1 MNQFGAGPSQP
12 ASSDALFPGFP
23 TLDLGRLFHVVRKRL
38 WLAAIVA
45 SAFIGL
51 AVLYLIVTPKVYQS
65 SAVIYVEPKN
75 EGAAFTDIKGVKQ
88 ASWETLDALKSMAE
102 GIRNSSVILRVD
114 ERLGLRDDPAFLKPQ
129 EGGYSDAEVVE
140 IISKQVEAELRRGT
154 RIIDVAVKDT
164 SPERAQQMTVGFI
177 EEFQLLIREQ
187 NADSAQ
193 DSRQMLEK
201 EAELQLV
208 RLTTAEEKLQKFRLE
223 HAEVALDDTKDYVGT
238 KLSDL
243 DRMLSEAGNQTLMRK
258 SEYEQYKE
266 IDPEDIERV
275 FEIGGYGS
283 QDHIQKLLLAR
294 NLKRGEFAKIKSQYQ
309 PSHQTYNDYL
319 LDMQGQEEQ
328 VRLVAQTVGDS
339 IEKSYE
345 RAVEHEKRLK
355 ETVQEQKGRLIEA
368 DGIRKEF
375 RTLKGSV
382 DAAYSTYQRLID
394 SINDTDVTQSVDE
407 TVIRVFS
414 EPLVPVKPVAPKKKL
429 TLAIAGV
436 FGSMCGVVLVVGIG
450 LLDRTLNTRKQ
461 VESTLALSVLAQI
474 PKAFDKEWDLKDTVF
489 VTREPSSVV
498 SEGFRSLRT
507 SLSAHSP
514 RSVMITS
521 ASPGEGK
528 SFCAA
533 NLAVLQ
539 ANMGY
544 RTLLVDA
551 DFCKPR
557 MASIFVDPLKGK
569 AKEGGLTSQNLCEET
584 IFKDLF
590 LLSCG
595 RYTSNT
601 GEPMS
606 GEIFSKML
614 NEAYSSFDCVII
626 DTSPLN
632 IVSDG
637 LTYSRHADAVVLVVR
652 AGETQ
657 TESARRAMRELQR
670 MRSNLVGCVLNGSS
684 ESNAAQMAYV
694 EGTAR
699 SLPMSSMGVAPVGS
713 PVS

>member
-1 MNQFGAGPSQP
+1 PRVWNHQSAAPKATEKRTSPP
-12 ASSDALFPGFP
+12 AM
-23 TLDLGRLFHVVRKRL
+23 TLHVIRKRL
-38 WLAAIVA
+38 WLAGAVA
-45 SAFIGL
+45 SAFVAL
-51 AVLYLIVTPKVYQS
+51 AVVYLVLTPKVYQS
-65 SAVIYVEPKN
+65 TAVIYVDPKN
-75 EGAAFTDIKGVKQ
+75 DGAVFSGLKGVKQ

-102 GIRNSSVILRVD
+102 GIRNGAVILRVVD
-114 ERLGLRDDPAFLKPQ
+114 RLDLRNDPGFLKPK
-129 EGGYSDAEVVE
+129 EGGYSDAEIVE
-140 IISKQVEAELRRGT
+140 MVGKCVDAELRRGT
-154 RIIDVAVKDT
+154 RLIDVAVKDL
-164 SPERAQQMTVGFI
+164 SPERAQMMTQGFI
-177 EEFQLLIREQ
+177 DEFQLLIREQ
-187 NADSAQ
+187 NVGSAKDSKE
-193 DSRQMLEK
+193 MLEK
-201 EAELQLV
+201 EAAEQLV
-208 RLTTAEEKLQKFRLE
+208 RLNEAEEKLQEFRLKNS
-223 HAEVALDDTKDYVGT
+223 EVALDDAKDYVGT

-243 DRMLSEAGNQTLMRK
+243 DRMLSQADNQVLITEA
-258 SEYEQYKE
+258 EYEQYIAIPKV
-266 IDPEDIERV
+266 DIERV
-275 FEIGGYGS
+275 FEIGGHGS

-294 NLKRGEFAKIKSQYQ
+294 NLKRAEFAKIKGQYQ
-309 PSHQTYNDYL
+309 PSHPIYSEYL
-319 LDMQGQEEQ
+319 LDLQALEEQ
-328 VRLVAQTVGDS
+328 VKIVAQTVGES
-339 IEKSYE
+339 IEKSFE
-345 RAVEHEKRLK
+345 RAVEHQVRLK
-355 ETVQEQKGRLIEA
+355 ETVQSQKEKLIAA

-375 RTLKGSV
+375 RTLKGAV
-382 DAAYSTYQRLID
+382 DAAYSTYQRLLD
-394 SINDTDVTQSVDE
+394 RINDTDVTEGVDE

-414 EPLVPVKPVAPKKKL
+414 EPLVPVKPVSPKKKL

-436 FGSMCGVVLVVGIG
+436 FGSMCGLVLVLGIG
-450 LLDRTLNTRKQ
+450 LLDRTLNSRKQ

-474 PKAFDKEWDLKDTVF
+474 PKAFEKNWDLKDTVF
-489 VTREPSSVV
+489 VTREPSSIV

-514 RSVMITS
+514 RSVMVTS
-521 ASPGEGK
+521 ALPGEGK

-557 MASIFVDPLKGK
+557 MAEIFVDPMRG
-569 AKEGGLTSQNLCEET
+569 ASKEGALASQNLCEET

-606 GEIFSKML
+606 GEIFAKML
-614 NEAYSSFDCVII
+614 NEAYGSFDCVII

-657 TESARRAMRELQR
+657 TDSARRAMRELQR
-670 MRSNLVGCVLNGSS
+670 MRANLVGCVLNGST
-684 ESNAAQMAYV
+684 ESNEAQRAYV
-694 EGTAR
+694 EGTVR
-699 SLPMSSMGVAPVGS
+699 SLPMNAASVPQMNAPVS
-713 PVS
+713 

>member
-12 ASSDALFPGFP
+12 VSSDTLFPGFP
-23 TLDLGRLFHVVRKRL
+23 TLDLGRLYHVVRKRL
-38 WLAAIVA
+38 WLAGAVA
-45 SAFIGL
+45 AGFVGL
-51 AVLYLIVTPKVYQS
+51 AVIYLVLTPKVYQS
-65 SAVIYVEPKN
+65 SAVIYVDPKN
-75 EGAAFTDIKGVKQ
+75 DGAVFSGIKGVKQ

-102 GIRNSSVILRVD
+102 GIRNGTVILRVID
-114 ERLGLRDDPAFLKPQ
+114 RLDLRNDPDFLKPQ
-129 EGGYSDAEVVE
+129 EGGYSDAEIVE
-140 IISKQVEAELRRGT
+140 IVSKRVNAELRRGT
-154 RIIDVAVKDT
+154 RLIDVSVKDL
-164 SPERAQQMTVGFI
+164 SPERAQKMTQGFI
-177 EEFQLLIREQ
+177 EEFQSLIREQ
-187 NADSAQ
+187 NVGSSQ
-193 DSRQMLEK
+193 DSRAMLEK
-201 EAELQLV
+201 EVALQLG
-208 RLTTAEEKLQKFRLE
+208 RLDGAEEKLQAFRIK
-223 HAEVALDDTKDYVGT
+223 HSEVALDDSKDYVGT

-243 DRMLSEAGNQTLMRK
+243 DRMLSEAENQTLLRK
-258 SEYEQYKE
+258 SEYEQYQE
-266 IDPEDIERV
+266 IPSDEIEEV
-275 FEIGGYGS
+275 FEIGGLGS

-294 NLKRGEFAKIKSQYQ
+294 NLKRAEFAKIKSQYQ
-309 PSHQTYNDYL
+309 PGHPTYNDYL
-319 LDMQGQEEQ
+319 LDLQGQEEQ
-328 VRLVAQTVGDS
+328 VKIVAQTVGDS
-339 IEKSYE
+339 IAKSYE
-345 RAVEHEKRLK
+345 RAVEHEGRLK
-355 ETVQEQKGRLIEA
+355 ESVQQQKERLIEA

-375 RTLKGSV
+375 RTLKGAV
-382 DAAYSTYQRLID
+382 DAAYSTYQRLVD
-394 SINDTDVTQSVDE
+394 RINDTDVTKSVDE

-414 EPLVPVKPVAPKKKL
+414 EPLVPVKPVSPKKKL
-429 TLAIAGV
+429 TLAIAGI
-436 FGSMCGVVLVVGIG
+436 FGSMCGFAVIVGIG
-450 LLDRTLNTRKQ
+450 LLDRTLNSRKQ

-474 PKAFDKEWDLKDTVF
+474 PKALDKNWDLKDTVF
-489 VTREPSSVV
+489 VTREPSSIV

-514 RSVMITS
+514 RSVMVTS
-521 ASPGEGK
+521 ALPGEGK

-557 MASIFVDPLKGK
+557 MAEIFVDPLRGK
-569 AKEGGLTSQNLCEET
+569 AKEGGLASQNLCEET

-606 GEIFSKML
+606 GEIFAKML

-626 DTSPLN
+626 DTSPVN

-670 MRSNLVGCVLNGSS
+670 MRANLVGCVLNSS
-684 ESNAAQMAYV
+684 TESNAAQMAYV
-694 EGTAR
+694 EGTVR
-699 SLPMSSMGVAPVGS
+699 SLPLNAGNIPANVPAS
-713 PVS
+713 